1 MAASSGLSLAALERL
16 VLEPHTCVTRVS
28 RETHLALAPSNLA
41 DLAGGVAEHFSSHI
55 NRYYPA
61 LQGILLGYNRPRLT
75 ARTAHLLHDQ
85 PYIHLDVRADFFV
98 FTPSRGCVLS
108 GVVNKKSSDHL
119 GCLVHD
125 TFNVSLVGR
134 RAEQEGEVVRIE
146 VTSLSYGRDSLPLL
160 QGRLVKGGEAGYD
173 SGIEVKLEDGGEAR
187 KRKSEEGGEEV
198 EGKRARLDVETGGDG
213 EVLVKKNKKKKEKD
227 KVKEE
232 PLSEPEI
239 KQEPDAESYVKKKKK
254 KKDKHKD

>member
-1 MAASSGLSLAALERL
+1 MAASSGLSLPILERL
-16 VLEPHTCVTRVS
+16 AAEPHTSVARVS

-41 DLAGGVAEHFSSHI
+41 DLAGGVAEHFSAHI

-61 LQGILLGYNRPRLT
+61 LQGILLGYSRPRLT

-98 FTPSRGCVLS
+98 FTPTRGCVLS

-146 VTSLSYGRDSLPLL
+146 VTALSYGRDSLPLL
-160 QGRLVKGGEAGYD
+160 QGRLVKGWEAGYD
-173 SGIEVKLEDGGEAR
+173 SGIEVKQEDGGEGR
-187 KRKSEEGGEEV
+187 KRKSEEDGEEV
-198 EGKRARLDVETGGDG
+198 VGGKRARTEVEP
-213 EVLVKKNKKKKEKD
+213 EVAVKKNKKKKERD
-227 KVKEE
+227 EVKEE